1 VPCFVADDFA
11 AFCSRTL
18 YNLYPVFHC
27 PTDHQSTMDTLTV
40 LASDDHAGCTWKR
53 YMHIQ
58 QGLYPLAT
66 IDYA

>member
-1 VPCFVADDFA
+1 
-11 AFCSRTL
+11 
-18 YNLYPVFHC
+18 
-27 PTDHQSTMDTLTV
+27 MDTLTV